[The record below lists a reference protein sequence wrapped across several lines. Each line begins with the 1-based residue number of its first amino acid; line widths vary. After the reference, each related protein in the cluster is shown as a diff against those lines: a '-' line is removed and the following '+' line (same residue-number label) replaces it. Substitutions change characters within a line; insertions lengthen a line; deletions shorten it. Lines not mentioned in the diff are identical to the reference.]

1 MKLYIRAIC
10 LITEHFTFTISD
22 IAQFDNIVTD
32 KMALTAQDSLSAK
45 ALKQIQNLNRSKK
58 ANVSKEV
65 TAEEQTME
73 MEVEEEVDENENENE
88 NENEEEMQPKEMTLE
103 TKQKI
108 LRLVLTVVIPDLRR

>member
-1 MKLYIRAIC
+1 MKLYIRALC
-10 LITEHFTFTISD
+10 LITEHFTFAISD

-58 ANVSKEV
+58 PNVSKES
-65 TAEEQTME
+65 TTEEQTMD
-73 MEVEEEVDENENENE
+73 MEVEEEVNENE

>member
-1 MKLYIRAIC
+1 MKLYIRALC
-10 LITEHFTFTISD
+10 LITEHFTFAISD

-58 ANVSKEV
+58 PNVSKESTTV
-65 TAEEQTME
+65 EQTMD
-73 MEVEEEVDENENENE
+73 MEVEEEVNENE

>member
-1 MKLYIRAIC
+1 MKLYIRALC
-10 LITEHFTFTISD
+10 LITEHFTFAISD

-58 ANVSKEV
+58 PNVSKES
-65 TAEEQTME
+65 TTEEQTMD
-73 MEVEEEVDENENENE
+73 MEVEEEVNENENE

>member
-1 MKLYIRAIC
+1 MKLYIRALC
-10 LITEHFTFTISD
+10 LITEHFTFAISD
-22 IAQFDNIVTD
+22 IAQFDNIVTE

-58 ANVSKEV
+58 PTVSKEV
-65 TAEEQTME
+65 TPETQNME
-73 MEVEEEVDENENENE
+73 MEVEEELNE
-88 NENEEEMQPKEMTLE
+88 NENEEEVQSKEMSLE